1 MRPTILVNGVK
12 NFIPR
17 ANFHANL
24 SFNLAKGYR
33 FPYPCRVL
41 QNGSNSRDKIDAG
54 GHFPIGP
61 QKSATSGNDE
71 DDHLDPL
78 NRIATVVTL
87 GLSRSMQNQPPER
100 SPDNPGR

>member
-1 MRPTILVNGVK
+1 MPLRPTILVNGVK

-17 ANFHANL
+17 ANLHANL

-41 QNGSNSRDKIDAG
+41 QNGSNSGNKTDAG

-61 QKSATSGNDE
+61 QKSANPVNFTPGDDE
-71 DDHLDPL
+71 DRRL
-78 NRIATVVTL
+78 
-87 GLSRSMQNQPPER
+87 
-100 SPDNPGR
+100 